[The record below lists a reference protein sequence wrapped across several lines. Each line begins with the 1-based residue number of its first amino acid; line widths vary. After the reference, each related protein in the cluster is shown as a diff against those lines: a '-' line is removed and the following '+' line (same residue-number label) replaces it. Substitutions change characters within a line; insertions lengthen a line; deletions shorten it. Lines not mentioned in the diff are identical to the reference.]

1 MTLKEQIHS
10 WMTGR
15 EDEFVAALAP
25 LIAVDSTTGE
35 AAPGMPFGPGPAKA
49 LEIAMNLA
57 EGWGM
62 STWVDDGYVGT
73 ADLNDKED
81 LLHILAHLDIVGA
94 GDHWDTDPFTLVRD
108 GDLIY
113 GRGTEDDKGPA
124 VAALLAMRCVK
135 ELGIPM
141 KGNVKLILGTDEES
155 GSKDLEYYYGSHPF
169 APHSVSPDVCFP
181 VTNIEKAPYAPAFSC
196 KWEVQPETDA
206 QLVSLHG
213 GIRVNVAPGNCTV
226 VIRNLPESAA
236 KEAMADVTAQT
247 GVLFD
252 ASEENGLLTVEA
264 TGIQTHASRPD
275 GGKNAITAML
285 ELISRL
291 PLAQDAAAQA
301 MYQLHK
307 LFPYGDNEGAAL
319 GIAAKDDISGK
330 STVTLSMVDLD
341 STGFQARFDSR
352 NALCATEEST
362 QKKTEAVFAA
372 LGWDCTGDF
381 APGHWVDENSAFI
394 RTLLETYEEFSG
406 KKGYCE
412 AIGGGTYVHH
422 IPGGVAFGAGEHD
435 FDSRV
440 HGANERARISQLLLT
455 AEIYAAV
462 IARICGESM

>member
-10 WMTGR
+10 WMAGR
-15 EDEFVAALAP
+15 EDAFVAALAP

-49 LEIAMNLA
+49 LELAMELA
-57 EGWGM
+57 ENWGM
-62 STWVDDGYVGT
+62 KTWVDDGYVGT
-73 ADLNDKED
+73 ADLNEKED

-94 GDHWDTDPFTLVRD
+94 GDHWNTDPFTLVRD

-155 GSKDLEYYYGSHPF
+155 GSKDLEHYYGSHPF
-169 APHSVSPDVCFP
+169 APNAISPDVNFP

-196 KWEVQPETDA
+196 KWDPQPEADA

-213 GIRVNVAPGNCTV
+213 GIRVNVAPGNCTA
-226 VIRNLPESAA
+226 VIRNLPESAVT
-236 KEAMADVTAQT
+236 EAMAAVMAET
-247 GVLFD
+247 GVLLE
-252 ASEENGLLTVEA
+252 AAEENGLLTVEA
-264 TGIQTHASRPD
+264 TGVQTHASRPY
-275 GGKNAITAML
+275 GGKNAIAAML
-285 ELISRL
+285 ELLARL
-291 PLAQDAAAQA
+291 PLARDAAAEA
-301 MYQLHK
+301 MYALHK
-307 LFPYGDNEGAAL
+307 LFPYGDNDGKAM
-319 GIAAKDDISGK
+319 GIAAEDDISGK
-330 STVTLSMVDLD
+330 STVSLTMVDLD
-341 STGFQARFDSR
+341 AAGFHARFDSR
-352 NALCATEEST
+352 NALCATKEST
-362 QKKTEAVFAA
+362 QGKTEQVFAA

-381 APGHWVDENSAFI
+381 APGHWVDEHSPFI
-394 RTLLETYEEFSG
+394 QILLDSYEEFSG

-412 AIGGGTYVHH
+412 AIGGGTYVHD
-422 IPGGVAFGAGEHD
+422 IPGGVAFGAGDHD

-440 HGANERARISQLLLT
+440 HGANERAKISQMLLT

-462 IARICGESM
+462 IVRLCGA